1 MVRAMRRIGDDPLAF
16 LAEQWRRHGDVV
28 QFPIPSPPTYMVSH
42 PDDVRTVLVGRSR
55 DVTKD
60 TIQYRALSRV
70 TGQGLLTANNPVW
83 REHRRI
89 LQPAFHADTLPR
101 VAGHTARAASVLVE
115 RLIEVGDG
123 GVVDIDA
130 EVMTVALEVVGDSL
144 FGHELGPVADRLAA
158 ATLTALGEV
167 VAMARMPLRA
177 PAWIPTPGNRRMAR
191 SLAEL
196 DAAVTAI
203 LAQRAAQGPSDPP
216 DMLDLLQAS
225 TLDRREIRDEI
236 VTFLV
241 AGHETVASALTW
253 ALVLLGA
260 HPEIADRV
268 AAEADEVLGG
278 LIPLPGTSAP
288 GSSEAVQ
295 GIDMSVLAALQVS
308 RAVVD
313 EAMRLH
319 PPAWLITRS
328 TTADMELGGS
338 HIPGGSL
345 VILSPWIVHR
355 HPAVWDEPD
364 EFRPERFLPT
374 GGAIA
379 APARNAYIP
388 FGAGPR
394 MCIGRDFA
402 YAEAVLCLA
411 MVCRTARLAPTGPPV
426 RALPLV
432 TIRPDRPALMRV
444 TLR

>member
-70 TGQGLLTANNPVW
+70 TGQGLLTSNNPVW

-115 RLIEVGDG
+115 RLREVGDG

-268 AAEADEVLGG
+268 AAGGRRGPGG
-278 LIPLPGTSAP
+278 LIPLPG
-288 GSSEAVQ
+288 
-295 GIDMSVLAALQVS
+295 
-308 RAVVD
+308 
-313 EAMRLH
+313 
-319 PPAWLITRS
+319 PPL
-328 TTADMELGGS
+328 
-338 HIPGGSL
+338 
-345 VILSPWIVHR
+345 
-355 HPAVWDEPD
+355 PAVPK
-364 EFRPERFLPT
+364 RPRASTCPCS
-374 GGAIA
+374 
-379 APARNAYIP
+379 PRCRSP
-388 FGAGPR
+388 GPWSTR
-394 MCIGRDFA
+394 RCACTHRRG
-402 YAEAVLCLA
+402 
-411 MVCRTARLAPTGPPV
+411 
-426 RALPLV
+426 
-432 TIRPDRPALMRV
+432 
-444 TLR
+444 

>member
-1 MVRAMRRIGDDPLAF
+1 M
-16 LAEQWRRHGDVV
+16 
-28 QFPIPSPPTYMVSH
+28 
-42 PDDVRTVLVGRSR
+42 GRSR

-70 TGQGLLTANNPVW
+70 TGQGLLTSNNPVW
-83 REHRRI
+83 REHRRV
-89 LQPAFHADTLPR
+89 LQPAFHPDALPT
-101 VAGHTARAASVLVE
+101 VAGHTAQAAA
-115 RLIEVGDG
+115 RLLDRLEVGDG
-123 GVVDIDA
+123 GIVDIDA
-130 EVMTVALEVVGDSL
+130 EVMTLALEVVGDSL

-167 VAMARMPLRA
+167 VSLARMPLRA
-177 PAWIPTPGNRRMAR
+177 PGWIPTPGNRRMAR

-196 DAAVTAI
+196 DAAVAAI
-203 LAQRAAQGPSDPP
+203 LAQRNAQGPSDPP
-216 DMLDLLQAS
+216 DMLDLLLAS
-225 TLDRREIRDEI
+225 DLDQLAVRDEI

-253 ALVLLGA
+253 ALVELGG
-260 HPEIADRV
+260 HPDVADRV
-268 AAEADEVLGG
+268 AAEAEEVLSGR
-278 LIPLPGTSAP
+278 IPRKDAGTGSGATAEPVIDLP
-288 GSSEAVQ
+288 
-295 GIDMSVLAALQVS
+295 DLARLQVA
-308 RAVVD
+308 RAVID

-338 HIPGGSL
+338 HVPAGSL

-355 HPAVWDEPD
+355 HPSVWDSPE
-364 EFRPERFLPT
+364 EFRPDRFLST
-374 GGAIA
+374 ASGSGGRAG
-379 APARNAYIP
+379 APGPRSAYIP

-402 YAEAVLCLA
+402 YAEAVLSLA
-411 MVCRTARLAPTGPPV
+411 MICRAVRLAPSGPPV

-444 TLR
+444 SHR

>member
-1 MVRAMRRIGDDPLAF
+1 MLRAMRRIGDDPLAF
-16 LAEQWRRHGDVV
+16 LAEQWRVHGDVV
-28 QFPIPSPPTYMVSH
+28 QFPIPAPPTYMVSH
-42 PDDVRTVLVGRSR
+42 PDDVRMVLVGRSR

-60 TIQYRALSRV
+60 TLQYRALSRV
-70 TGQGLLTANNPVW
+70 TGQGLLTSNNPLW
-83 REHRRI
+83 REHRRV
-89 LQPAFHADTLPR
+89 LQPAFHPDTLPR
-101 VAGHTARAASVLVE
+101 VAEHTARAASRLVQ
-115 RLIEVGDG
+115 RLREAGDG

-130 EVMTVALEVVGDSL
+130 EVMTVALEVVGDAL
-144 FGHELGPVADRLAA
+144 FGHELGPVADRLAT

-177 PAWIPTPGNRRMAR
+177 PGWIPTPGNRRMSGA
-191 SLAEL
+191 LAEL
-196 DAAVTAI
+196 DAAVAAI
-203 LAQRAAQGPSDPP
+203 LAQRTTQAPSDPP
-216 DMLDLLQAS
+216 DMLDMLLGS

-268 AAEADEVLGG
+268 AEEADSVLGG
-278 LIPLPGTSAP
+278 SIPGTGAHSGASAGP
-288 GSSEAVQ
+288 
-295 GIDMSVLAALQVS
+295 GIDMPRIADLKVS

-328 TTADMELGGS
+328 TTAEMQLRG
-338 HIPGGSL
+338 HHVPAGSL
-345 VILSPWIVHR
+345 LILSPWIVHR
-355 HPAVWDEPD
+355 HPEVWDAPES
-364 EFRPERFLPT
+364 FRPDRFLLS
-374 GGAIA
+374 GG
-379 APARNAYIP
+379 PAGVRTAYIP

-411 MVCRTARLAPTGPPV
+411 MICHAVRLAPTGPPV

-444 TLR
+444 TPR

>member
-1 MVRAMRRIGDDPLAF
+1 MLRAMRRIGDDPLAF
-16 LAEQWRRHGDVV
+16 LAEQWRLHGDVV
-28 QFPIPSPPTYMVSH
+28 QFPIPSPPTYLVSH

-55 DVTKD
+55 DVTKG

-70 TGQGLLTANNPVW
+70 TGQGLLTSDNPVW

-89 LQPAFHADTLPR
+89 LQPAFHPDTLPG
-101 VAGHTARAASVLVE
+101 VAGHTAHAASRLLSRLLE
-115 RLIEVGDG
+115 RGDG
-123 GVVDIDA
+123 ALVDIDA
-130 EVMTVALEVVGDSL
+130 EVMVLALEVVGDSL
-144 FGHELGPVADRLAA
+144 FGHELGPVADRLAE

-167 VAMARMPLRA
+167 VSMARMPLRA

-191 SLAEL
+191 SLSEL
-196 DAAVTAI
+196 DASVKAI
-203 LAQRAAQGPSDPP
+203 LAQRLSQGPSDPP

-225 TLDRREIRDEI
+225 RLDQAAVRDEI

-253 ALVLLGA
+253 ALLLLGT

-268 AAEADEVLGG
+268 AQEAEQVLGG
-278 LIPLPGTSAP
+278 PHPGPTDPTGARP
-288 GSSEAVQ
+288 PV
-295 GIDMSVLAALQVS
+295 IDMSALARLHVA

-313 EAMRLH
+313 EAMRLN

-328 TTADMELGGS
+328 TTAEMELGGS
-338 HIPGGSL
+338 HVPAGSL

-355 HPAVWDEPD
+355 HPTAWDAPE
-364 EFRPERFLPT
+364 EFRPDRFLA
-374 GGAIA
+374 G
-379 APARNAYIP
+379 APASIPGLRTAYIP

-402 YAEAVLCLA
+402 YAEAVLALA
-411 MVCRTARLAPTGPPV
+411 LICRDVRLAPSGAPV

-444 TLR
+444 MHR